1 MDNPFAT
8 PQADL
13 SFTPNA
19 AAGAANAYRDGELL
33 VISRS
38 GASLP
43 DVCVKTGAPTGERLQ
58 RKLHWYPQWT
68 YLFLLFNAIIFIIV
82 AMIVRKTA
90 DLDFALC
97 AEARDERKKHMFIG
111 LGIIGLGVLLFF
123 GAGVSPF
130 FIIAGAI
137 VLFIGIIYMAVK
149 SRLVW
154 PTKMDKEWAWVKG
167 VNPRVLSELPI
178 WGG

>member
-1 MDNPFAT
+1 MDNPFET

-13 SFTPNA
+13 SVSPRPGA
-19 AAGAANAYRDGELL
+19 SAANAFRDGELL

-58 RKLHWYPQWT
+58 RKLQWIPPWA
-68 YLFLLFNAIIFIIV
+68 YLFLLFNVIIFVIV
-82 AMIVRKTA
+82 GMIVRKTV
-90 DLDFALC
+90 DVNFAVW
-97 AEARDERKKHMFIG
+97 AEAQAERKKQMWIG
-111 LGIIGLGVLLFF
+111 GGVTLLGFLLFF
-123 GAGVSPF
+123 GAAVSPF
-130 FIIAGAI
+130 FLIAGL
-137 VLFIGIIYMAVK
+137 VVFLGGLIYLSLK
-149 SRLVW
+149 SRLIW

-167 VNPRVLSELPI
+167 ADPRVLAELPI